1 VSARVVV
8 LLIVLMSSV
17 GACTSPSPDAT
28 VTATLPDRASF
39 PPVSDLL
46 GKRCGTLDCHGSAYR
61 NLRVYGSQGLR
72 LSPTDRPISKGQT
85 TDAEYDASYESLVT
99 LEPEI
104 MSAVVSAGGTSPER
118 LTFVRKAR
126 GTEAH
131 KGGSLMHAGDPQD
144 QCITSWL
151 AGNTD
156 IADCISARD
165 ASF

>member
-1 VSARVVV
+1 MRLRAVA
-8 LLIVLMSSV
+8 LFILMI
-17 GACTSPSPDAT
+17 ACASPSPNAT
-28 VTATLPDRASF
+28 INATLPDRASF
-39 PPVSDLL
+39 PAVSDLL

-61 NLRVYGSQGLR
+61 NLRVYSSQGLR
-72 LSPTDRPISKGQT
+72 LGATDRPISKGLT
-85 TDAEYDASYESLVT
+85 TDVEYDASYESLVT

-104 MSAVVSAGGTSPER
+104 MSAVVSAGGASPER

-131 KGGSLMHAGDPQD
+131 KGGSLMHAGDAED

-156 IADCISARD
+156 VAGCISAKD